1 MCSRLER
8 RLRQYRVYTNI
19 YVEFDFE
26 RIYSGLVDEGKGR
39 KALEG
44 AERVLEAIRWYK
56 KALGLWPAL
65 KRS

>member
-1 MCSRLER
+1 M
-8 RLRQYRVYTNI
+8 RQYRLYTNI
-19 YVEFDFE
+19 YGVVEFDFE

-56 KALGLWPAL
+56 KALGRWPAL